1 VNNMTEEH
9 AKKITTRIR
18 NGNGIPGRMSPKAIR
33 GAINKALK
41 DLGSKTLKFTAPQ
54 RLKIY
59 GMIEGWRLELKLVE
73 LESLQAEEIEEAP
86 AQSPAPGT
94 STVDPRSPFFEE
106 FSK

>member
-1 VNNMTEEH
+1 MTSEH
-9 AKKITTRIR
+9 AKKIATRKR
-18 NGNGIPGRMSPKAIR
+18 NREAIPGRMSPKAIR

-41 DLGSKTLKFTAPQ
+41 DLGSKTLKFSVPQ

-59 GMIEGWRLELKLVE
+59 AMIEGWRQELKIVE

-86 AQSPAPGT
+86 VQSPAAET

>member
-1 VNNMTEEH
+1 MTEEH

-41 DLGSKTLKFTAPQ
+41 DLGSKTLKFSVPQ

-59 GMIEGWRLELKLVE
+59 GMIEGWRQELKIVE
-73 LESLQAEEIEEAP
+73 LEMLQAEEIEEAP
-86 AQSPAPGT
+86 AQTPPSET
-94 STVDPRSPFFEE
+94 SSVDPRSPFFES
-106 FSK
+106 FTN

>member
-1 VNNMTEEH
+1 MTEEH

-33 GAINKALK
+33 GAINKALR
-41 DLGSKTLKFTAPQ
+41 DLGSRTLKFTVPQ

-59 GMIEGWRLELKLVE
+59 GMIEGWRQELKIVE
-73 LESLQAEEIEEAP
+73 LESLQAEEISEAP
-86 AQSPAPGT
+86 ADQPTPNAA
-94 STVDPRSPFFEE
+94 TVDPRSPFFEE

>member
-1 VNNMTEEH
+1 MTPEH
-9 AKKITTRIR
+9 ARKIATRKKNREA
-18 NGNGIPGRMSPKAIR
+18 IPGRMSPKAIR

-41 DLGSKTLKFTAPQ
+41 DLGSKTLKFTASQ

-59 GMIEGWRLELKLVE
+59 GMIEGWREELKIVE

-86 AQSPAPGT
+86 VQAPRSET

>member
-1 VNNMTEEH
+1 MTEEH
-9 AKKITTRIR
+9 AKKIIAGKKNRQA
-18 NGNGIPGRMSPKAIR
+18 IPGRMSAKAIR

-41 DLGSKTLKFTAPQ
+41 DLGSKTLKFTVPQ

-59 GMIEGWRLELKLVE
+59 GMIEGWRQELKIVE
-73 LESLQAEEIEEAP
+73 LESLQAEEIEETP
-86 AQSPAPGT
+86 QTPPSET

>member
-1 VNNMTEEH
+1 MTPEH
-9 AKKITTRIR
+9 AKKITTRKR

-59 GMIEGWRLELKLVE
+59 AMIEGWRQELKIVE
-73 LESLQAEEIEEAP
+73 LESLQAEEISEAP
-86 AQSPAPGT
+86 LQSSASET